1 MAINVILLQE
11 KGQSKDQATHVA
23 KQLAEFIRAAKRSIH
38 IAAYHFALKDP
49 HLVKPVQ
56 EALKD
61 RADAN
66 VEIRIGYY
74 FEHKFNPR
82 DFGAGTQ
89 PTGTEAFLG
98 TVTEGTDIELKP
110 IRGTHLMHNK
120 YVVRDAHTDNAAVWT
135 GSTNF
140 TDGAWKM
147 MENNIV
153 LAESPNL
160 AAYYENDF
168 GELWATGE
176 VQGTGTGALD
186 NGSAE
191 VDGVR
196 LDVAFAPGKGKYID
210 QLIAEQIS
218 AARER
223 IKISSM
229 VISSGTILGALLD
242 AIAHEQVPANN
253 FGGIYDGPEMA
264 GVLKDWQKSPNSA
277 SKESVFQQVAAKLV
291 KKNSR
296 PFDPAK
302 PDADYNYMHNK
313 VVVCDDVVVTGSF
326 NFSRNATMNAENMLL
341 IHSKLWADM
350 YAKYIDQLVRI
361 YGG

>member
-1 MAINVILLQE
+1 MGVNVIFLQE
-11 KGQSKDQATHVA
+11 KGQTAGQGTKVA
-23 KQLAEFIRAAKRSIH
+23 KQLAAFLRAAKRSIH
-38 IAAYHFALKDP
+38 VAAYHFSLKDP
-49 HLVKPVQ
+49 QLVKPIQ
-56 EALKD
+56 DALKD
-61 RADAN
+61 RSEAD

-74 FEHKFNPR
+74 YEHKYNPR
-82 DFGAGTQ
+82 DFGAGTL

-98 TVTEGTDIELKP
+98 TITEGTDIEIKP

-120 YVVRDAHTDNAAVWT
+120 YIVRDGHTDDAAVWT

-153 LAESPNL
+153 LVDSPNV

-186 NGSAE
+186 HGSAE
-191 VDGVR
+191 VDDAQLEV
-196 LDVAFAPGKGKYID
+196 DFAPGKGQYID
-210 QLIAEQIS
+210 QLIAAQIS
-218 AARER
+218 AARQR

-242 AIAHEQVPANN
+242 AVTHQQVPQAQ

-264 GVLKDWQKSPNSA
+264 GVLKDWAKSATLNSKA
-277 SKESVFQQVAAKLV
+277 DDFEQVAARLV

-296 PFDPAK
+296 PFNPRQ

-341 IHSKLWADM
+341 IRSKAWADK
-350 YAKYIDQLVRI
+350 YAKYIDQLIRI
-361 YGG
+361 YGR

>member
-1 MAINVILLQE
+1 MGIEILFLQE
-11 KGQSKDQATHVA
+11 RGQKAGQAMNVA
-23 KQLAEFIRAAKRSIH
+23 KQLAAFLRAATRSIH

-49 HLVKPVQ
+49 QLVKPVQ
-56 EALKD
+56 DALKD
-61 RADAN
+61 RSEAG

-74 FEHKFNPR
+74 YEHKYNPR
-82 DFGAGTQ
+82 DFGAGSL

-98 TVTEGTDIELKP
+98 TITEGTDVEIKP
-110 IRGTHLMHNK
+110 IRGTHLMHDK
-120 YVVRDAHTDNAAVWT
+120 YIVRDGHTDNAAVWT

-153 LAESPNL
+153 LTGSSEL
-160 AAYYENDF
+160 AAYFENDF

-176 VQGTGTGALD
+176 VAGTGTGALD
-186 NGSAE
+186 HGTAE
-191 VDGVR
+191 VDSTS
-196 LDVAFAPGKGKYID
+196 LEVAFAPGRGKYID

-218 AARER
+218 AARQR

-242 AIAHEQVPANN
+242 AITHTQVPKGQ
-253 FGGIYDGPEMA
+253 FGGIYDGPEMD
-264 GVLKDWQKSPNSA
+264 GVLRDWKKSAGLNSKA
-277 SKESVFQQVAAKLV
+277 DDFAQVSAHLV
-291 KKNSR
+291 RKNSR
-296 PFDPAK
+296 PFNPKAPA
-302 PDADYNYMHNK
+302 ADYNYMHNK

-341 IHSKLWADM
+341 IRSKVWADK
-350 YAKYIDQLVRI
+350 YARYIDQLVKI
-361 YGG
+361 YGH